1 MYEPNFSLHR
11 GRNSSIGFD
20 WYDKSSKGIPSIDSI
35 KSCKHKRWSKLVK
48 MLEIFN
54 KRLSEANKLKK
65 YIYIRWNFFWHDHD
79 FVWVQMLKCIT
90 WWEAQF
96 FWMYNFLWRG
106 SNQINDCK
114 KLFKNSKNPDN
125 IKVYTFAIIWS
136 VNVII
141 LQYYMPTRQNCKK
154 NGGNDCH
161 HFTIKREK
169 STTQIL
175 FPLHYN
181 QGHHT
186 VH

>member
-1 MYEPNFSLHR
+1 M
-11 GRNSSIGFD
+11 SI
-20 WYDKSSKGIPSIDSI
+20 
-35 KSCKHKRWSKLVK
+35 
-48 MLEIFN
+48 IF
-54 KRLSEANKLKK
+54 E
-65 YIYIRWNFFWHDHD
+65 
-79 FVWVQMLKCIT
+79 
-90 WWEAQF
+90 
-96 FWMYNFLWRG
+96 
-106 SNQINDCK
+106 

>member
-11 GRNSSIGFD
+11 RRNSSIGFD

-65 YIYIRWNFFWHDHD
+65 IYIFY
-79 FVWVQMLKCIT
+79 T

-96 FWMYNFLWRG
+96 FWMYNFLWCG

>member
-11 GRNSSIGFD
+11 GRNSPIGFD

-65 YIYIRWNFFWHDHD
+65 NTYIHLLVY
-79 FVWVQMLKCIT
+79 T

-96 FWMYNFLWRG
+96 FWMYNFLWCG